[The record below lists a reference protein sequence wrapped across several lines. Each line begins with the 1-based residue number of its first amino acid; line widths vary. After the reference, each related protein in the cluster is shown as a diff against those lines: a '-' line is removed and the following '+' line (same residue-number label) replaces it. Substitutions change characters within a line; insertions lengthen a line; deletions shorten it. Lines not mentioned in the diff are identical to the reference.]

1 MVVCKADQV
10 SKNLSSIP
18 CLPVHLPKAGASG
31 IYSSV
36 DE

>member
-10 SKNLSSIP
+10 SKNHSSIP
-18 CLPVHLPKAGASG
+18 WLTVPLPKAGASG